1 MMATSFR
8 VSSPFGSQCVELTTD
23 MRRVI
28 DMTCRDLPTEDSK
41 RRLAKALTQEFKTP
55 NGKQELWPDQAWA
68 IYEAMVMRGA
78 FMDLPVGSGK
88 TIISFLISMAL
99 DAKRPVLLIPA
110 ALQEKTWHDRRAL
123 AEHWHLPT
131 NLQFITYESLSL
143 MQNAKKLDYI
153 LPDLIICDEAH
164 YISNPRSGRS
174 RRIRRYMHVHPDTM
188 FVSMSG
194 TNMKKSVKDFGPV
207 ARLGLKDRA
216 PVPLTDD
223 ELSTWAEAL
232 DEGVNPM
239 ARRRPGALMQL
250 NGGSKQDGTIE
261 EARLEFQTRFRRSE
275 GVITSSNKEAVGA
288 SILVRAVEYRPS
300 AVTEGHFKHVR
311 KLWQTP
317 DGWDFMQAVE
327 LRMYL
332 RQLSLGMHG
341 IWRPRPPDTWLNPR
355 KAWHAFARETLKH
368 SRTLD
373 TPLAIANAID
383 AGHLDDDGALD
394 RWREVEKTF
403 TINPEPVW
411 HDDTAIEVAAKWGEN
426 EKGLI
431 WVEHRFYGARL
442 AKVLGTSYY
451 GPGGLDAAGKSIKD
465 EKGGRP
471 VIASVAACKQ
481 GFNLQDAFSTN
492 LITCCPSGASPV
504 EQLIGRTHRHG
515 QKADVVTVDIMLGC
529 DAQKDAFDR
538 ALAGAKAAEDT
549 LGHRQK
555 LLLADVTMPDITGRR
570 GPLWGET
577 PEKECDCP
585 ICLAAKR
592 A

>member
-1 MMATSFR
+1 VALFEMM
-8 VSSPFGSQCVELTTD
+8 EN
-23 MRRVI
+23 
-28 DMTCRDLPTEDSK
+28 
-41 RRLAKALTQEFKTP
+41 
-55 NGKQELWPDQAWA
+55 NGLFANL
-68 IYEAMVMRGA
+68 Y
-78 FMDLPVGSGK
+78 VGSGK
-88 TIISFLISMAL
+88 TDISLLAPL
-99 DAKRPVLLIPA
+99 VLNAKRPVLLIPA
-110 ALQEKTWHDRRAL
+110 ALVEKTWHDRRELSA
-123 AEHWHLPT
+123 HWHLPT
-131 NLQFITYESLSL
+131 NLQFMSYESLSL
-143 MQNAKKLDYI
+143 VQNVKRLDYI

-174 RRIRRYMHVHPDTM
+174 RRIRRYLHEHPETM
-188 FVSMSG
+188 FVAMSG
-194 TNMKKSVKDFGPV
+194 TNMKKSIKDFGPLV
-207 ARLGLKDRA
+207 RYALKGRA
-216 PVPLTDD
+216 PIPRTDD
-223 ELSTWAEAL
+223 ELSAWAEAL

-239 ARRRPGALMQL
+239 TRRRPGALMTL
-250 NGGSKQDGTIE
+250 CGGTSQDGTTE
-261 EARLEFQTRFRRSE
+261 DARRVFQQRLLGTN
-275 GVITSSNKEAVGA
+275 GVVASSGRDEVGC
-288 SILVRAVEYRPS
+288 SILVKALEYKPS

-355 KAWHAFARETLKH
+355 KAWHAFARETLAH
-368 SRTLD
+368 SKTLD
-373 TPLAIANAID
+373 TPLAVANAID

-394 RWREVEKTF
+394 RWRAVEKTF

-411 HDDTAIEVAAKWGEN
+411 HDDTAVEVAAKWGEK

-431 WVEHRFYGARL
+431 WVEHRFFGHRL

-451 GPGGLDAAGKSIKD
+451 GPGGLDADGKSIKD

-471 VIASVAACKQ
+471 VIASVSACKQ
-481 GFNLQDAFSTN
+481 GFNLQGAFSAN

-515 QKADVVTVDIMLGC
+515 QGADVVTVDIMLGC

-538 ALAGAKAAEDT
+538 ALSGARAAEDT
-549 LGHRQK
+549 LGHSQK
-555 LLLADVTMPDITGRR
+555 LLLADVTMPDISGRR

-577 PEKECDCP
+577 PGDCDCP
-585 ICLAAKR
+585 ICLA
-592 A
+592 